1 MMNVEMIE
9 KLKEKARYLRLN
21 NDFIKD
27 INTNKQFL
35 LNVQTEEGLTLLAK
49 NMIMKFN
56 DQFLNKIAEYL
67 DKTLDQ
73 EELIINWLKNEYFPF
88 LNMVWDNLNVVTPDR
103 LLDLSV
109 ILDNQLFYLKKSS
122 EDNLIDFKLTI
133 YEVPDELKR
142 KLMSLGLLFTEKQV
156 EQNIVINIV
165 LEVWEEVPVSNR
177 DIGEVFPKH
186 FLQDK
191 LYAYA
196 ITKARE
202 KNYNRLNW
210 KGVGKWKRKDGM
222 KGYFY

>member
-156 EQNIVINIV
+156 E
-165 LEVWEEVPVSNR
+165 
-177 DIGEVFPKH
+177 
-186 FLQDK
+186 
-191 LYAYA
+191 
-196 ITKARE
+196 
-202 KNYNRLNW
+202 NYC
-210 KGVGKWKRKDGM
+210 
-222 KGYFY
+222 

>member
-88 LNMVWDNLNVVTPDR
+88 LNMIWDNLNVVTPDR

-156 EQNIVINIV
+156 E
-165 LEVWEEVPVSNR
+165 
-177 DIGEVFPKH
+177 
-186 FLQDK
+186 
-191 LYAYA
+191 
-196 ITKARE
+196 
-202 KNYNRLNW
+202 NYC
-210 KGVGKWKRKDGM
+210 
-222 KGYFY
+222 